1 METADAAAP
10 TQAADAIPAAV
21 TAAVPA
27 GAAAIMD
34 AKVPVPMTT
43 ADVTARWTEMTDA
56 AMSRR
61 YALCRRRR
69 LWLRL
74 PRGRPVLLMKTV
86 DVIRRTIPRSRPA
99 CKARLRPNV
108 PFLAGLL

>member
-69 LWLRL
+69 L

>member
-61 YALCRRRR
+61 YALCRRR